1 MSGVVFEDS
10 SISHGNE
17 AYEFEQPLS
26 ETSAAIRRWKWAE
39 DSVLYNK
46 SPYVP
51 PREIFQAV
59 CDELGR
65 YYSQTMGAKYTRS
78 NRKIKLKFERVL
90 CELGLWSSNSN
101 IRGEWVNLEIVT
113 SVYALDK
120 TDMEKKGLL
129 YINIR
134 PKNFNVYG
142 IDSDLFFKIIDY
154 IDGKLEL
161 VKSFDTADGIRE
173 YCGEEKF
180 LNAHNNNKIYFGRDS
195 TLE

>member
-1 MSGVVFEDS
+1 MRGAESDNSFPFSGNKVQKS
-10 SISHGNE
+10 
-17 AYEFEQPLS
+17 EQTLT
-26 ETSAAIRRWKWAE
+26 EISAAIRRRTWAE
-39 DSVLYNK
+39 NSVLYNK

-65 YYSQTMGAKYTRS
+65 YYSEKGAKYTRS
-78 NRKIKLKFERVL
+78 NRKIKMKFERVL
-90 CELGLWSSNSN
+90 CELGLWSSHSN
-101 IRGEWVNLEIVT
+101 TAGEWVNLEIVT

-134 PKNFNVYG
+134 PENFNVYA
-142 IDSDLFFKIIDY
+142 IDSELFFKIVDY

-161 VKSFDTADGIRE
+161 VKSFETADGIRE
-173 YCGEEKF
+173 SCGEEKF
-180 LNAHNNNKIYFGRDS
+180 VNAHSNNRNYFER
-195 TLE
+195 L

>member
-1 MSGVVFEDS
+1 MSGAV
-10 SISHGNE
+10 
-17 AYEFEQPLS
+17 S
-26 ETSAAIRRWKWAE
+26 ENGSAVRRWVWQ
-39 DSVLYNK
+39 DGSILYNN

-65 YYSQTMGAKYTRS
+65 YYSEKGAKYTKS
-78 NRKIKLKFERVL
+78 NRKIKVKFEHLL
-90 CELGLWSSNSN
+90 CEFGLWSSHSN

-134 PKNFNVYG
+134 PNNFNVYG
-142 IDSDLFFKIIDY
+142 IDGAKFFEIVDY
-154 IDGKLEL
+154 IDKTMEF
-161 VKSFDTADGIRE
+161 VKSFDSADGISE
-173 YCGEEKF
+173 LCGKDEF
-180 LNAHNNNKIYFGRDS
+180 VNRNPNNRIYFER
-195 TLE
+195 L